1 MTSDIPH
8 PLIWLYGNYVA
19 SAARRGNRDGDKGAF
34 YKKPP
39 PLLPQ
44 RGARAQRRGQ
54 INDTA
59 GGNPCMKHPAACK
72 PSLNRA

>member
-34 YKKPP
+34 YKKSLSYCPS
-39 PLLPQ
+39 
-44 RGARAQRRGQ
+44 
-54 INDTA
+54 A
-59 GGNPCMKHPAACK
+59 GHEPSAGVKSTIRQAATH
-72 PSLNRA
+72 A